1 MSKKPMSVVAAV
13 YPTVDGSEAAFKEL
27 KSLEYSIQLDDA
39 AVIRMDEDG
48 KVHIKETHDMGGG
61 AGGGLGAVVGGALGL
76 LVPGIGTLVG
86 VAGGALIGG
95 LAAKLHD
102 AGFPND
108 GLKTLGYEL
117 KPGTSALLA
126 TVDQVSAPSVELLL
140 KSLGGTSI
148 TETLAHDIIEAMEAS
163 GELAGDTEQGS
174 GSTGYAG
181 TGSSAAGGPDALDLG
196 VGASAAGSAG
206 GLGATPG
213 AAQTFGDFTDTEGR
227 DLAP

>member
-1 MSKKPMSVVAAV
+1 MSNQPMSVVAAV
-13 YPTVDGSEAAFKEL
+13 FQTLDGAQAAFEEL
-27 KSLEYSIQLDDA
+27 KEVEYSVHLDDA
-39 AVIRMDEDG
+39 AVIRMDDDG
-48 KVHIKETHDMGGG
+48 KVHVKESRDMGGG
-61 AGGGLGAVVGGALGL
+61 AGGGLGAVIGGALGL

-86 VAGGALIGG
+86 VAGGALVGG

-108 GLKTLGYEL
+108 QLKALGYEL

-126 TVDQVSAPSVELLL
+126 TVDQVSAPSVQLLL

-148 TETLAHDIIEAMEAS
+148 TETLAHDIVEAMEAS
-163 GELAGDTEQGS
+163 GELASHAEQG
-174 GSTGYAG
+174 TGTAANPG
-181 TGSSAAGGPDALDLG
+181 TGSSTVSGADALDLG
-196 VGASAAGSAG
+196 VAASAAGSAG